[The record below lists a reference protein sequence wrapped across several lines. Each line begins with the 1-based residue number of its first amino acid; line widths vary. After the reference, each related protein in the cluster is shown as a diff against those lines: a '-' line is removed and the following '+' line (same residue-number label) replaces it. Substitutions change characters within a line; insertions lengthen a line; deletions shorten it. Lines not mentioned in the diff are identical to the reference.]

1 METVEKYI
9 KEKIK
14 DERAISMIKSMLE
27 KEGLV
32 NLDFEDVKS
41 ILDKAKETRF
51 FSGTENDIAKI
62 SYPEA
67 DGALVSIEGPE
78 TMSLDETRNIVDKI
92 SDKINEEARIV
103 WGARINKKLEGIKF
117 FAILAKR

>member
-14 DERAISMIKSMLE
+14 DKRAISMIKSMLK

-32 NLDFEDVKS
+32 NLDFDDVKS
-41 ILDKAKETRF
+41 VLDKAKGIRF

-62 SYPEA
+62 SYSEA

-78 TMSLDETRNIVDKI
+78 TMTLDEARNIVDKI
-92 SDKINEEARIV
+92 SEKINR
-103 WGARINKKLEGIKF
+103 KF
-117 FAILAKR
+117 V